1 MTKKEW
7 LIILVMYFSF
17 WAYLAIDKYKQK
29 KMLEEAIKSQ
39 DELPKLS
46 KGDRV
51 ITVAGI
57 YGRVDE
63 IKGQTIILE
72 IDREAKM
79 EVSKNSILNKV
90 V

>member
-1 MTKKEW
+1 
-7 LIILVMYFSF
+7 MYFSF

-29 KMLEEAIKSQ
+29 KMLEEAIKNQ
-39 DELPKLS
+39 DTSSSVE

-57 YGRVDE
+57 YGRVVE
-63 IKGQTIILE
+63 VKEQIVILE
-72 IDREAKM
+72 IDKEAKM

>member
-17 WAYLAIDKYKQK
+17 WFYLAIDKHNQK
-29 KMLEEAIKSQ
+29 KMLEEAIKNQ
-39 DELPKLS
+39 DTPPSVK

-57 YGRVDE
+57 YGRVGEVKD
-63 IKGQTIILE
+63 QTVILE
-72 IDREAKM
+72 IDKEAKM

>member
-1 MTKKEW
+1 
-7 LIILVMYFSF
+7 MYFSF

-29 KMLEEAIKSQ
+29 KMLEEAIKNQ
-39 DELPKLS
+39 DTHPSVK
-46 KGDRV
+46 KGDRI

-57 YGRVDE
+57 YGRVLEVKGE
-63 IKGQTIILE
+63 IVTLE
-72 IDREAKM
+72 IDRQTTM

>member
-29 KMLEEAIKSQ
+29 KMLEEAIKNQ
-39 DELPKLS
+39 DTSSSVE

-57 YGRVDE
+57 YGRVVE
-63 IKGQTIILE
+63 VKEQIVILE
-72 IDREAKM
+72 IDKEAKM

>member
-17 WAYLAIDKYKQK
+17 WLYLAIDKYKQK
-29 KMLEEAIKSQ
+29 KMLEEAIKNQ
-39 DELPKLS
+39 DKTPRVS

-57 YGRVDE
+57 YGSVE
-63 IKGQTIILE
+63 EVKGQTVIIK
-72 IDREAKM
+72 IDRDAKM
-79 EVSKNSILNKV
+79 EINKNSILNKV